1 MEQEQKKSPVEIVQK
16 LIAIH
21 TTRKEAS
28 EKMGNNNASFPLK
41 GKLKS
46 AAEQSDRFVKALLN
60 ELSQFGDAVQ
70 SEVNREDEYQQTW
83 NNAIVNIDTIDA
95 STLSDTRQ
103 KLENTLLNIYSEILD
118 SYHDLPVSLNDLLI
132 SQVKELKQ
140 TL

>member
-28 EKMGNNNASFPLK
+28 EKMGNNNASLPLQA
-41 GKLKS
+41 KLKS
-46 AAEQSDRFVKALLN
+46 AAEQSDRFIKALLN

-70 SEVNREDEYQQTW
+70 SEVNREDDYQQTW
-83 NNAIVNIDTIDA
+83 NNALVNIDTIDA
-95 STLSDTRQ
+95 STLSDTHQ

>member
-28 EKMGNNNASFPLK
+28 EKMGNNKASFPLEV
-41 GKLKS
+41 KLKL
-46 AAEQSDRFVKALLN
+46 AAEQSDRFIKALLN

-70 SEVNREDEYQQTW
+70 SEVNRDDEYQETW
-83 NNAIVNIDTIDA
+83 KEAMVNIDTVDA
-95 STLSDTRQ
+95 SSLSGTHQ
-103 KLENTLLNIYSEILD
+103 KLENTVLNIYSEIID
-118 SYHDLPVSLNDLLI
+118 SHSGLPDTLNDLLI

-140 TL
+140 IL

>member
-28 EKMGNNNASFPLK
+28 EKMGNNNASLPLK
-41 GKLKS
+41 IKLKS
-46 AAEQSDRFVKALLN
+46 AGEQSDRFIKALLN

-70 SEVNREDEYQQTW
+70 SEVNREDDYQQTW
-83 NNAIVNIDTIDA
+83 NNALVNIDTIDA
-95 STLSDTRQ
+95 STLSDTHQ